1 MKISNPGKAFQTL
14 KRMGT
19 QAGDCDDD
27 GSFTLLN
34 HADLNLTTEES
45 VEHIANYFAKISQE
59 YPPLDR
65 DLLPER
71 VKVKIKT

>member
-1 MKISNPGKAFQTL
+1 MCEKINVKTT
-14 KRMGT
+14 M
-19 QAGDCDDD
+19 
-27 GSFTLLN
+27 
-34 HADLNLTTEES
+34 LNLTTEES
-45 VEHIANYFAKISQE
+45 VEHSANYFAKISQE